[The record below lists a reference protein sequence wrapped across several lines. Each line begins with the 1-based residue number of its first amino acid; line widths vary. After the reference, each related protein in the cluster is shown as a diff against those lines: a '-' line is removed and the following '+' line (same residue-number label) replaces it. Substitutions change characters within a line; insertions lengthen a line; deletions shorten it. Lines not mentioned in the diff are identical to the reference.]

1 MLYPSCIWDIASFT
15 FPGGHIMILGG
26 CTGDGRYYLHA
37 SWRVF
42 GCMVWGGFFRISQK
56 GLCENVAIP
65 TNSHH

>member
-1 MLYPSCIWDIASFT
+1 
-15 FPGGHIMILGG
+15 MILGG

-37 SWRVF
+37 SWQVF